1 MSKEQYINEK
11 LVEAVYDLLKEIR
24 KEDGRTQGDVAGD
37 IFDDIKHN
45 FHIGRLETT
54 GGNMKI
60 STLFE
65 LCKTYKISVSEFFV
79 RIEKRNPDLKIK

>member
-11 LVEAVYDLLKEIR
+11 LVEAVYDLLKDIR
-24 KEDGRTQGDVAGD
+24 NEDGRTQGDVAGD

-54 GGNMKI
+54 GGNMRI
-60 STLFE
+60 STLFQI
-65 LCKTYKISVSEFFV
+65 CKTYKISIADFFS
-79 RIEKRNPDLKIK
+79 RIEETHPDLKIK